1 MNSGFP
7 SGLLG
12 LDRIE
17 AEGVEW
23 SGTLRSGPE
32 VWDAEGLDLLDD
44 PRVTLRAEPAGEG
57 AVRLVGRLEA
67 TVRLSCRR
75 CLAEVR
81 HPVDLAFDLRFEP
94 AIGRWEES
102 EGVYAL
108 EPDAAELDPLPALR
122 EELLLALP
130 AFPLCRPE
138 CPGLCP
144 RCGAELAAGDCGCRE
159 EGGDPRWDV
168 LKKGF
173 PRDPEQG
180 QGGRGS
186 DDG

>member
-1 MNSGFP
+1 MNHGFP
-7 SGLLG
+7 TGLLA

-23 SGTLRSGPE
+23 SGTLPADPG
-32 VWDAEGLDLLDD
+32 VWDLEGVEQVVP
-44 PRVTLRAEPAGEG
+44 PRVTLRAEAAGEG
-57 AVRLVGRLEA
+57 AVRVSGRLA
-67 TVRLSCRR
+67 TVVRLPCRR

-81 HPVDLAFDLRFEP
+81 HPVELAFDLRFEP
-94 AIGRWEES
+94 GIDRWEES

-108 EPDAAELDPLPALR
+108 DARAAELDPLPALR

-130 AFPLCRPE
+130 PFPLCRPE

-144 RCGAELAAGDCGCRE
+144 KCGAERAAGDCGCGDE
-159 EGGDPRWDV
+159 AGDPRWDV
-168 LKKGF
+168 LRKRL
-173 PRDPEQG
+173 PRDPEEG
-180 QGGRGS
+180 ETGRGS